1 MTFDDHLFFCAPSR
15 LIIREGARHDLPA
28 LLAKLGYHSGIL
40 VTDRYFA
47 EQTPWVGEYVQAA
60 GKCGISTYVYSGGE
74 PDPSTTLCD
83 RATQHIL
90 AQTQG
95 QTPDHVIALGG
106 GSNMDLA
113 KALTLTLRSKKPV
126 AHYKDGIGN
135 DEPLPFIAMPTT
147 SGTASEVT
155 PGAILI
161 DPDNATKIALMDN
174 RLRPFIAL
182 VDPQFTYSCPPR
194 VTADAGIDALIHAME
209 SYVTMDSNQFERNN
223 NPDPGYS
230 GRTHLS
236 KMFARESMM
245 LCARHLRQA
254 YRNGADAQARIGMS
268 YASVFAGLSYGS
280 AGLNAVHGI
289 AYSIAGLTH
298 ETHGRTNAVVLP
310 YVLYE
315 LRENRLQEL
324 KDIAAIFGITDQG
337 HEHEQDT
344 VLQLVRTL
352 QTLVSELG
360 IPNNLKDFGI
370 KEADLPRLYADAM
383 SVTRLRNAFA
393 VPDTSASYLRIIAN
407 AWTGEF
413 TDRPLPVL
421 QQVQERQEAYA
432 SE

>member
-1 MTFDDHLFFCAPSR
+1 MNVDDHLFFCAPSR

-28 LLAKLGYHSGIL
+28 LLAKLGYRNGIL
-40 VTDRYFA
+40 VTDSYFA
-47 EQTPWVGEYVQAA
+47 EQTPWVDEYVQAA
-60 GKCGISTYVYSGGE
+60 RQCGISTYVYSGGE

-83 RATQHIL
+83 VATRHIL
-90 AQTQG
+90 DRTQG
-95 QTPDHVIALGG
+95 QVPDHVIALGG

-113 KALTLTLRSKKPV
+113 KALTLTLRSNKPV
-126 AHYKDGIGN
+126 AHYRDGIGN

-182 VDPQFTYSCPPR
+182 VDPAFTYTCPPR
-194 VTADAGIDALIHAME
+194 VTADSGIDALIHAIE
-209 SYVTMDSNQFERNN
+209 SYVTMDSEQFERNN

-236 KMFARESMM
+236 RMFARESII
-245 LCARHLRQA
+245 LCARHLQQV
-254 YRNGADAQARIGMS
+254 YRNGADKQARIGMS

-298 ETHGRTNAVVLP
+298 ETHGRTNAVILP

-315 LRENRLQEL
+315 LRHARRQEL
-324 KDIAAIFGITDQG
+324 EEIASIFGITGQG
-337 HEHEQDT
+337 EDI
-344 VLQLVRTL
+344 VLQLAQTL
-352 QTLVSELG
+352 QTLVSELD

-370 KEADLPRLYADAM
+370 RQTDLPRLYADAM
-383 SVTRLRNAFA
+383 GVTRLRNAFP
-393 VPDTSASYLRIIAN
+393 VKDTSASYLRIIAN
-407 AWTGEF
+407 AWAGDFSDT
-413 TDRPLPVL
+413 PNAVL
-421 QQVQERQEAYA
+421 QQAQDNHNAYA
-432 SE
+432 SA

>member
-1 MTFDDHLFFCAPSR
+1 MIFDDQLFFCAPSR
-15 LIIREGARHDLPA
+15 LIIREGARHDLAP
-28 LLAKLGYHSGIL
+28 LLAKLGYRSGIL
-40 VTDRYFA
+40 VTDSYFE
-47 EQTPWVGEYVQAA
+47 EQTPWVNEYIQAA
-60 GKCGISTYVYSGGE
+60 RDCGISTHVYSGGE

-90 AQTQG
+90 AQMQG
-95 QTPDHVIALGG
+95 RTPDHVIALGG

-113 KALTLTLRSKKPV
+113 KALTVTLRSKKPV
-126 AHYKDGIGN
+126 AHYKDGIGE
-135 DEPLPFIAMPTT
+135 DDPLPFIAMPTT

-182 VDPQFTYSCPPR
+182 VDPAFTYTCPPR
-194 VTADAGIDALIHAME
+194 VTADAGIDALIHAIE
-209 SYVTMDSNQFERNN
+209 SYVTMDSSQFERNH

-236 KMFARESMM
+236 RMFARESIM
-245 LCARHLRQA
+245 LCMRHLRQA
-254 YRNGADAQARIGMS
+254 YRNGADTLARIGMS

-298 ETHGRTNAVVLP
+298 ETHGRTNAVILP

-315 LRENRLQEL
+315 LRHVRAQEL
-324 KDIAAIFGITDQG
+324 NEIGGIFGIATGQ
-337 HEHEQDT
+337 QDT
-344 VLQLVRTL
+344 VLQLAQML
-352 QTLVSELG
+352 QDLVSELD

-370 KEADLPRLYADAM
+370 NQADLPRLYSDAM
-383 SVTRLRNAFA
+383 SVTRLRNALP
-393 VPDTSASYLRIIAN
+393 VPDTADAYRRIIAN
-407 AWTGEF
+407 AWLGNFSDTPIPALSVALES
-413 TDRPLPVL
+413 PL
-421 QQVQERQEAYA
+421 EYT
-432 SE
+432 SK

>member
-1 MTFDDHLFFCAPSR
+1 MNVDDHLFFCAPSR
-15 LIIREGARHDLPA
+15 LIIREGARHELPA
-28 LLAKLGYHSGIL
+28 LLAKLGYRNGIL

-47 EQTPWVGEYVQAA
+47 EQTPWVNEYVQAA
-60 GKCGISTYVYSGGE
+60 SKCGISTYVYSDGE

-83 RATQHIL
+83 QATQHIL
-90 AQTQG
+90 AQTHG
-95 QTPDHVIALGG
+95 QAPDHVIALGG

-126 AHYKDGIGN
+126 AHYRDGIGN

-155 PGAILI
+155 PGAILV

-182 VDPQFTYSCPPR
+182 VDPQFTYTCPPR

-236 KMFARESMM
+236 KMFARESMV
-245 LCARHLRQA
+245 LCARHLKQA
-254 YRNGADAQARIGMS
+254 YLNGADTQARIDMS

-298 ETHGRTNAVVLP
+298 ETHGRTNAVILP

-315 LRENRLQEL
+315 LRSTRMQEL
-324 KDIAAIFGITDQG
+324 KEIAAIFGITGQG
-337 HEHEQDT
+337 LKHEHDT
-344 VLQLVRTL
+344 VLQLVQTL

-370 KEADLPRLYADAM
+370 KEVDLPRLYADAL
-383 SVTRLRNAFA
+383 SVTRLRHAFP
-393 VPDTSASYLRIIAN
+393 VPDTAASYLRIIAN
-407 AWTGEF
+407 AWAGDF
-413 TDRPLPVL
+413 SDRPAPVL
-421 QQVQERQEAYA
+421 QQVPDSQVA
-432 SE
+432 

>member
-1 MTFDDHLFFCAPSR
+1 MNIDDHLFFCAPSR

-28 LLAKLGYHSGIL
+28 LLAKLGYHNGIL
-40 VTDRYFA
+40 VTDHYFA
-47 EQTPWVGEYVQAA
+47 EHTPWVNEYVQAA
-60 GKCGISTYVYSGGE
+60 RQCGINTFVYSGGE

-83 RATQHIL
+83 QATRQIL
-90 AQTQG
+90 AQTKG

-113 KALTLTLRSKKPV
+113 KALTLTLRSNKPV
-126 AHYKDGIGN
+126 ACYKDGIGE

-182 VDPQFTYSCPPR
+182 VDPAFTYTCPPR
-194 VTADAGIDALIHAME
+194 VTADAGIDALIHAIE
-209 SYVTMDSNQFERNN
+209 SYVTMDSKQFERNN

-236 KMFARESMM
+236 QMFARESMI

-254 YRNGADAQARIGMS
+254 YQNGADTQARIGMS

-298 ETHGRTNAVVLP
+298 ETHGRTNAVILP

-315 LRENRLQEL
+315 LRDARAQEL
-324 KDIAAIFGITDQG
+324 KDIAAIFGATESG
-337 HEHEQDT
+337 QDT
-344 VLQLVRTL
+344 ILQLAQKL

-370 KEADLPRLYADAM
+370 KESDLPRLYTDAM
-383 SVTRLRNAFA
+383 DVTRLRNAFP

-407 AWTGEF
+407 AWAGDFSDT
-413 TDRPLPVL
+413 PNAVL
-421 QQVQERQEAYA
+421 QQAQENLVAY
-432 SE
+432 E

>member
-1 MTFDDHLFFCAPSR
+1 MSFDDHLFFCAPSR

-28 LLAKLGYHSGIL
+28 LLAKLGHRHGIL

-47 EQTPWVGEYVQAA
+47 EQTPWVNEYVQAA
-60 GKCGISTYVYSGGE
+60 SKCGISTYVYSDGE

-83 RATQHIL
+83 QATQHIL
-90 AQTQG
+90 TQTHG
-95 QTPDHVIALGG
+95 QAPDHVIALGG

-182 VDPQFTYSCPPR
+182 VDPQFTYTCPPR
-194 VTADAGIDALIHAME
+194 VTADSGIDALIHAME
-209 SYVTMDSNQFERNN
+209 SYVTMDSKQFERNH

-236 KMFARESMM
+236 KMFARESMI

-254 YRNGADAQARIGMS
+254 YLNGADTQARIGMS

-298 ETHGRTNAVVLP
+298 ETHGRTNAVILP

-315 LRENRLQEL
+315 LRDQRMQEL
-324 KDIAAIFGITDQG
+324 KEIAAIFGITGQG
-337 HEHEQDT
+337 QKQEHDP
-344 VLQLVRTL
+344 VLQLVQTL

-383 SVTRLRNAFA
+383 SVTRLRNAFP

-407 AWTGEF
+407 AWAGDFSDT
-413 TDRPLPVL
+413 PVPVL
-421 QQVQERQEAYA
+421 QQVQDSQVAYA